1 MSMALTVGL
10 VPGRID
16 KVWLLRCN
24 TASPTTPS

>member
-1 MSMALTVGL
+1 MALTVGL

-24 TASPTTPS
+24 TAAQTTPS